1 MKTSFSRAFFPA
13 AILLLSAL
21 LLVGMAFQVLLRHY
35 LQEQTLEELKD
46 NGTTI
51 AGTEPETLSPEA
63 KLAFETADVILSK
76 GQANVETLYGCGKNI
91 YYIFLIK
98 CQRFVDYFQKEKLT
112 PMLLRDKRQR

>member
-1 MKTSFSRAFFPA
+1 MSSSLNAVFVLPVPETAMKNTWPA
-13 AILLLSAL
+13 
-21 LLVGMAFQVLLRHY
+21 
-35 LQEQTLEELKD
+35 TLMKYD
-46 NGTTI
+46 VHITTI

-112 PMLLRDKRQR
+112 PMLLRDKRRR

>member
-1 MKTSFSRAFFPA
+1 MEITFCVRGGPA
-13 AILLLSAL
+13 SNDATREDAEA
-21 LLVGMAFQVLLRHY
+21 VGIPFAVI
-35 LQEQTLEELKD
+35 D

-51 AGTEPETLSPEA
+51 AGTEPETLSAEA

-98 CQRFVDYFQKEKLT
+98 CQRFVDYFQKENLT
-112 PMLLRDKRQR
+112 PMLLRDKRRR